1 MSVVSVTNKRYATT
15 FRILLQN
22 ANIDENNFCKHG
34 GNIVKIVEQKYVFA
48 MLLLATQCKHCMDV
62 KKKELSQH
70 LFHSS

>member
-1 MSVVSVTNKRYATT
+1 M
-15 FRILLQN
+15 QN

-62 KKKELSQH
+62 KKRAQPAPLPFFLTSDTSTPDWKSC
-70 LFHSS
+70 